1 MQSNNTSQRIA
12 KVAKSMSNFMNF
24 FDDPAFVNRTD
35 DPLACDFAVGNPHEM
50 PLEGYVAALQHWTT
64 PQNKDWFA
72 YKMNESKAV
81 VPIAKGLY
89 EWRGVHYDPQDIFMT
104 TGAFSA
110 ISCSLGAIVD
120 PGDEVIF
127 NSPPWFFYEPMIV
140 SYEGVPVRVR
150 VNEQTFDLDVDAIA
164 SAITPKTRAIIVN
177 SPNNPT
183 GRIYPPETLRQLAE
197 VLTSG
202 QEKTGRP
209 IYLLSDE
216 AYSRIVYDGRRY
228 PSPTQYYPYS
238 FLIYTYGK
246 TLLAPGQRVGYI
258 ALPPEM
264 PDREEMRSALF
275 TSIFITGYAYPNAL
289 LQHAIGDLDK
299 LSIDIGH
306 LQTKRDYMVGALEE
320 MGYQLHSPEGTFYL
334 LPRSPIKDDVA
345 FIEQLHTHKIFCM
358 PGEVVEMPGYFRI
371 SLTANDDMIQR
382 SLPGFAAA
390 IKHTQ
395 KGI

>member
-1 MQSNNTSQRIA
+1 MGSNHTSQRID
-12 KVAKSMSNFMNF
+12 KVTKAMSNFMDF
-24 FDDPAFVNRTD
+24 FNDPAFIKRGD

-50 PLEGYVAALQHWTT
+50 PLEGYVASLQRWVT

-72 YKMNESKAV
+72 YKMSETETVKAV
-81 VPIAKGLY
+81 VKGLRI
-89 EWRGVHYDPQDIFMT
+89 WRGVQYDPQDIFMT

-110 ISCSLGAIVD
+110 ISCTLGAIVD

-140 SYEGVPVRVR
+140 SYDGVPVRVR
-150 VNEQTFDLDVDAIA
+150 VNAQTFDLDVDAIA
-164 SAITPKTRAIIVN
+164 AAITPRTRAVIVN

-183 GRIYPPETLRQLAE
+183 GRIYPPETLRQLVEA
-197 VLTSG
+197 LTAG
-202 QEKTGRP
+202 MEKTGRP

-216 AYSRIVYDGRRY
+216 SYSRIVFNGRRY
-228 PSPTQYYPYS
+228 PSPTEYYPYS

-246 TLLAPGQRVGYI
+246 TLLAPGQRIGYI

-264 PDREEMRSALF
+264 PEREAIRSALF
-275 TSIFITGYAYPNAL
+275 VSLFITGYAYPNAL
-289 LQHAIGDLDK
+289 LQHALGDLDK

-306 LQTKRDYMVGALEE
+306 LQNKRDYMVGALQE
-320 MGYQLHSPEGTFYL
+320 MGYQVHSPEGTFYL
-334 LPRSPIKDDVA
+334 LPHSPVKDDVA
-345 FIEQLHTHKIFCM
+345 FIKLLHTHNIFCL

-390 IKHTQ
+390 LEQ
-395 KGI
+395 ARKGI

>member
-1 MQSNNTSQRIA
+1 MQSNNTSKRIDR
-12 KVAKSMSNFMNF
+12 VAKSMRNFTEF
-24 FDDPAFVNRTD
+24 FDDPVFARRTD
-35 DPLACDFAVGNPHEM
+35 DPLACDFAFGNPHEM
-50 PLEGYVAALQHWTT
+50 PLEGYVTALQRWVI

-72 YKMNESKAV
+72 YKMSETEAV
-81 VPIAKGLY
+81 KTVVQGLY
-89 EWRGVHYDPQDIFMT
+89 EWRGVQYGAEDIFLT

-110 ISCSLGAIVD
+110 ISCTLGAIVD

-140 SYEGVPVRVR
+140 SYDGVPVRVR
-150 VNEQTFDLDVDAIA
+150 VNAHTFDLDVDAIA
-164 SAITPKTRAIIVN
+164 AAITPKTRAVIIN

-183 GRIYPPETLRQLAE
+183 GRIYPAETLRQLAE
-197 VLTSG
+197 VLTAG

-216 AYSRIVYDGRRY
+216 SYSRIVFNGHRY
-228 PSPTQYYPYS
+228 PSPTEYYPYS

-258 ALPPEM
+258 GLPPEM
-264 PDREEMRSALF
+264 PEREAMRSALF
-275 TSIFITGYAYPNAL
+275 VSQFITGYAYPNAL
-289 LQHAIGDLDK
+289 LQHALGDLDK

-306 LQTKRDYMVGALEE
+306 LQGKRDYMVGALQE

-334 LPRSPIKDDVA
+334 LPHSPVKDDVA
-345 FIEQLHTHKIFCM
+345 FIKLLHTYKIFCL

-390 IKHTQ
+390 MEQAQ